1 MANETPRP
9 RSIALIGKH
18 KRPEVREAVLELAVH
33 LSQRGAFVAIEGETA
48 ENIGHNCDSAPA
60 FPVIDFEGIGKR
72 SDLAIVLGGDGTMLS
87 AARRL
92 ARAQVPLLGINQG
105 RLGFMTDLPREDALS
120 YMDDLLDGKFTAES
134 RMLLE
139 AEVWRGSEKR
149 LANLALN
156 DIVLDKGGSGRM
168 IEFQLYIDGS
178 FVYQLHAD
186 GLIVAT
192 PTGSTAYALSAGG
205 PILHTALS
213 GIVLAPL
220 CPHALTNRPV
230 VVGDRSAIEIVV
242 SKAEDLRVHFDG
254 QVAFQLE
261 KSDVLRICASSQG
274 VVFWHPP
281 GYNYFAMLRQKL
293 HWTEG

>member
-1 MANETPRP
+1 MTHESLCPRT
-9 RSIALIGKH
+9 IALIGKH
-18 KRPEVREAVLELAVH
+18 KRPEVREAVLEVADFLAR
-33 LSQRGAFVAIEGETA
+33 RGIFVFIERETA

-60 FPVIDFEGIGKR
+60 FPVANFDDIAR
-72 SDLAIVLGGDGTMLS
+72 QADLAIVLGGDGTMLS
-87 AARRL
+87 AARLL

-120 YMDDLLDGKFTAES
+120 YLDDLLDGKFTPES
-134 RMLLE
+134 RLLLE
-139 AEVWRGSEKR
+139 AEIWRGNEKR

-178 FVYQLHAD
+178 FVYRLHAD

-230 VVGDRSAIEIVV
+230 VVGDHSLIEIVV
-242 SKAEDLRVHFDG
+242 SKADDLRVHFDG

-261 KSDVLRICASSQG
+261 NSDALRIFASPQG
-274 VVFWHPP
+274 VQFWHPP